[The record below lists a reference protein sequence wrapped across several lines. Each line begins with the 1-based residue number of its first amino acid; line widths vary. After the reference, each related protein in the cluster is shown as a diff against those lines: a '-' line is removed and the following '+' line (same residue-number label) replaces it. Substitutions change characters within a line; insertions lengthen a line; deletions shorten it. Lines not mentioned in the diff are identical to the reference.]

1 MAENKTNFVNFVNN
15 NEFVSFPLSPNNNS
29 HSMVRET
36 NGMNGSESSNANEI
50 TCHTILENA
59 INTVDNDT
67 NNNQSQTAS
76 DCGKQF
82 IQEMS
87 TEL

>member
-1 MAENKTNFVNFVNN
+1 
-15 NEFVSFPLSPNNNS
+15 
-29 HSMVRET
+29 MVRET
-36 NGMNGSESSNANEI
+36 NGMNGSQSSNSKEI
-50 TCHTILENA
+50 TCHSDLENI
-59 INTVDNDT
+59 INTIDNDT
-67 NNNQSQTAS
+67 NNNQSQTGS